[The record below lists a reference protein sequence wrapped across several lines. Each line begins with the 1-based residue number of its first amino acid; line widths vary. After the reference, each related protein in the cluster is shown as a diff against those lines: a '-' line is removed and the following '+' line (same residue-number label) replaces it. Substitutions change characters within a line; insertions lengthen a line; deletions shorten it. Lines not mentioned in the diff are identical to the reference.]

1 MKIRFAMAALAATFF
16 VVVPSAVAQ
25 KPVISGTPAIF
36 VGGPE
41 GTGAWSPPAVPHIGD
56 TLYSSTPSAHCDPSC
71 DPNNPDADPK
81 VGNREV
87 FYGTPPAGYAYQ
99 FEKCDGP
106 DHCVVVQAKSTK
118 NTYVVQS
125 TDAGWMLRV
134 VFMATNLDCAYPRS
148 YDNYQHCGWDTESV
162 PSVMTPAVPV
172 VAIDP
177 GTLPD
182 GVVTGPYSVTLSASN
197 GTGPYSFSV
206 TSGTL
211 PPGITLSQSGALTG
225 TPTKGGTFAFT
236 VQATS
241 SGAGPGTRAYTI
253 KVGLVL
259 APTSALLPGGTTGV
273 AYSQPLTATG
283 SNPPVAWTITGGALP
298 PGITLG
304 ADGVVT
310 GAPTQKGDF
319 TFRAT
324 ATDSAGAT
332 GSRTYTMSIG
342 WPTLVASP
350 PVLPPAVRRV
360 AYQGNLG
367 VSGGSAPYSFAQM
380 SGSLPAGL
388 TLGADGTITGVPT
401 GAPGTFE
408 FQVTVTDHF
417 GAQATLAYR
426 LAYFAPTIVI
436 GPARLG
442 PAQTG
447 RAFQAQ
453 LSAKGGSGP
462 YRFDVESGRL
472 PKGIALH
479 ANGVLAG
486 VPKQAATYRFKVR
499 ATDVHGAFETRSFVL
514 VIKR

>member
-1 MKIRFAMAALAATFF
+1 VKIRFAMAALALTFF
-16 VVVPSAVAQ
+16 VIVPSAVAQ

-36 VGGPE
+36 IGGPE
-41 GTGAWSPPAVPHIGD
+41 GTGAWSPPAVPRIGD
-56 TLYSSTPSAHCDPSC
+56 TIYSSTPSVHCDPSC

-99 FEKCDGP
+99 FEKCDAP
-106 DHCVVVQAKSTK
+106 TNCVVVQARSTK
-118 NTYVVQS
+118 NTYVVQP

-162 PSVMTPAVPV
+162 ASAMTPAVPV
-172 VAIDP
+172 VAIGP
-177 GTLPD
+177 ATLPD
-182 GVVTGPYSVTLSASN
+182 GVVTAPYSASLSGSN

-206 TSGTL
+206 MSGTL
-211 PPGITLSQSGALTG
+211 PPGVTLSPSGTVTG
-225 TPTKGGTFAFT
+225 APTRGGTFTFT

-241 SGAGPGTRAYTI
+241 SGAGPGTRTYTV
-253 KVGLVL
+253 KVGLVV
-259 APTSALLPGGTTGV
+259 APVGALPGGTTGV

-283 SNPPVAWTITGGALP
+283 SNPPVTWTITSGALP
-298 PGITLG
+298 PGLKLG

-310 GAPTQKGDF
+310 GTPTQKGDF

-324 ATDSAGAT
+324 AADAAAAT
-332 GSRTYTMSIG
+332 GSRTYTLSIG

-350 PVLPPAVRRV
+350 QVLPPAVRRV

-367 VSGGSAPYSFAQM
+367 VSGGSAPYSFAQV

-401 GAPGTFE
+401 GASGTFD
-408 FQVTVTDHF
+408 FTVAVTDHF

-436 GPARLG
+436 GPAQLG
-442 PAQTG
+442 PAQAG
-447 RAFQAQ
+447 LAFQAQ

-462 YRFDVESGRL
+462 YRFDVVSGRL
-472 PKGIALH
+472 PKGVALH
-479 ANGVLAG
+479 ANGVLGG
-486 VPKQAATYRFKVR
+486 VPKKAGTYRFKVQV
-499 ATDVHGAFETRSFVL
+499 TDVHGAFETRSFVL
-514 VIKR
+514 VVKR